1 MNADMIV
8 ALRIPETHTDE
19 REIRVRRREW
29 AEKVEGIITPRLLP
43 LDWTAEGRLV
53 DDLAELCL
61 AAYLEG
67 RGDDPELPIHVAE
80 EIEKLRAIADAL
92 AAQARDLQD
101 GDKPAKRGELGRACG
116 AWSVRLR
123 ELAAAVEKGCGR

>member
-8 ALRIPETHTDE
+8 ALKIPETYTDE

-29 AEKVEGIITPRLLP
+29 AEKVEGILRPRLLP

-67 RGDDPELPIHVAE
+67 RGDDPELPVRLADE
-80 EIEKLRAIADAL
+80 LDKLRAIADAL
-92 AAQARDLQD
+92 AEQAHNLQD
-101 GDKPAKRGELGRACG
+101 GDKPAKRGELGRASG

-123 ELAAAVEKGCGR
+123 ELAAAIEKGARG